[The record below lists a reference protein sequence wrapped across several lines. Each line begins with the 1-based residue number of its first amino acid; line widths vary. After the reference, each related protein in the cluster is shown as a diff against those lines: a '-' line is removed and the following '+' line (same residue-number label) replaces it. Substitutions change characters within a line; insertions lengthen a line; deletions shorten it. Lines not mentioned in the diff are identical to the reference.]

1 MFTHRVKIEKAED
14 IDAELLGWLKDAY
27 AEAG

>member
-14 IDAELLGWLKDAY
+14 IDTKVESWLKAAYDA
-27 AEAG
+27 A